1 LVDLVTFILENI
13 ILIVLLVLVSLN
25 IIFLFV
31 ILFVERD
38 DPTRVL
44 HWIMVLL
51 LLPSLV
57 GVPLYVLF
65 HQNHRRKRK
74 RFEQKARADLGIL
87 DSDRATRG
95 EEAISAVSATE
106 WSGPKEYRELALLLA
121 RADPYASPAR
131 DNDVRLF
138 VDGTEK
144 FDALLDDLR
153 GAQEH
158 VHLEYYIMRNDELA
172 RELLQ
177 VLEDR
182 ARSGVEVRLLLDALG
197 SKAVRKLTRS
207 LTAAGAHVAFF
218 YPGFARTNYRNHRKI
233 AIIDGRIGYCGGYNI
248 GDEYLG
254 KGPLGYWRDA
264 AVRVVGR
271 GVDQLQVRFLRDWM
285 YGSGELV
292 QAPSTYLQA
301 APAKAPALIQ
311 QVSSGPDA
319 RRQSVKEAYVKMIL
333 MARESC
339 YIQSPYFLPDTSIM
353 DALRVAAASG
363 VDVRIMIPDKPDHP
377 FVFWA
382 SQSFCADLL
391 DDGVR
396 CYRYNNGF
404 IHAKTM
410 VVDGK
415 VGSVGSANMDMRS
428 FRLNFETNV
437 VVYDEK
443 FGNQMKDAFLADI
456 ELSSELTAAEY
467 AGRKFGVRFKEPFSR
482 LFFPLA

>member
-1 LVDLVTFILENI
+1 M
-13 ILIVLLVLVSLN
+13 VLLILVSLN
-25 IIFLFV
+25 ILFLFV

-57 GVPLYVLF
+57 GVPLYILF
-65 HQNHRRKRK
+65 HQNHERKRK
-74 RFEQKARADLGIL
+74 RFEQKARADLEIL
-87 DSDRATRG
+87 RVDSTGAPDVVASTPSPSNW
-95 EEAISAVSATE
+95 E
-106 WSGPKEYRELALLLA
+106 GPEEYRGLALLVSQ
-121 RADPYASPAR
+121 ADPQAPLVK

-153 GAQEH
+153 AAQDH
-158 VHLEYYIMRNDELA
+158 IHIEYYIMRNDALA
-172 RELLQ
+172 RELLE

-182 ARSGVEVRLLLDALG
+182 ARNGVEVRLLLDALG
-197 SKAVRKLTRS
+197 SKAVKKLTLA
-207 LTAAGAHVAFF
+207 LTAVGARVAFF
-218 YPGFARTNYRNHRKI
+218 YPGVARTNYRNHRKI

-264 AVRVVGR
+264 AVRVVGP

-285 YGSGELV
+285 YSSGDRV
-292 QAPSTYLQA
+292 KS
-301 APAKAPALIQ
+301 PASFLRGARAESPAMMQ
-311 QVSSGPDA
+311 QVSSGPDT
-319 RRQSVKEAYVKMIL
+319 RRQSIKEVYVRMIM

-391 DDGVR
+391 EDGVR
-396 CYRYNNGF
+396 SYRYNNGF

-437 VVYDEK
+437 IVYDET
-443 FGNQMKDAFLADI
+443 FGSQMRDAFLAD
-456 ELSSELTAAEY
+456 LAVSSELTAEEY
-467 AGRKFGVRFKEPFSR
+467 AERSFVVRFKEPFSR

>member
-1 LVDLVTFILENI
+1 MENAILI
-13 ILIVLLVLVSLN
+13 ILLILVSLN

-57 GVPLYVLF
+57 GVPLYILF
-65 HQNHRRKRK
+65 HQNHERKRK
-74 RFEQKARADLGIL
+74 RFEQKARSDLGIL
-87 DSDRATRG
+87 DV
-95 EEAISAVSATE
+95 EASTAAPDVEMSPPSPSNWE
-106 WSGPKEYRELALLLA
+106 GPVEYRELALLVSQ
-121 RADPYASPAR
+121 ADPHAPLVK

-153 GAQEH
+153 AAQDH
-158 VHLEYYIMRNDELA
+158 IHIEYYIMRDDALA
-172 RELLQ
+172 RELLE
-177 VLEDR
+177 VLEER
-182 ARSGVEVRLLLDALG
+182 ARNGVEVRLLLDALG
-197 SKAVRKLTRS
+197 SKAVKKLTRA
-207 LTAAGAHVAFF
+207 LTAAGGQVAFF
-218 YPGFARTNYRNHRKI
+218 YPGVARTNYRNHRKI
-233 AIIDGRIGYCGGYNI
+233 AIIDGSIAYGGGYNI

-264 AVRVVGR
+264 AVRIVGP
-271 GVDQLQVRFLRDWM
+271 GVDQIQIRFLRDWM

-292 QAPSTYLQA
+292 KNPSTYLRG
-301 APAKAPALIQ
+301 APAKSSAWIQ
-311 QVSSGPDA
+311 QVSSGPDT
-319 RRQSVKEAYVKMIL
+319 RRQSIKEVYVKMIM

-339 YIQSPYFLPDTSIM
+339 YIQSPYFLPDSSIM

-391 DDGVR
+391 ADGVR
-396 CYRYNNGF
+396 SYRYNNGF

-437 VVYDEK
+437 IVYDET
-443 FGNQMKDAFLADI
+443 FAGQMREAYLAD
-456 ELSSELTAAEY
+456 LSVSSELTAEEY
-467 AGRKFGVRFKEPFSR
+467 AKRSFGVRVKEPFSR